1 MEFIH
6 DQSHVWNHKWCSEWK
21 HTWTHNRNRSFLL
34 NSSQELFSFSFHRVC
49 SMYFLSGNGT
59 FFSFLFTFC
68 FMGWIKVTDYFSQKI
83 NDTFDVKR
91 WPPFWQEW
99 LGTCAEN
106 KSPELL
112 RLECPSSHSLT
123 RAVAFETTHDRCS
136 ATFSV
141 SGWVM
146 PTAKAL

>member
-1 MEFIH
+1 MTIHMYEITNGAVSGSTCRHIIDLFI
-6 DQSHVWNHKWCSEWK
+6 WMPP
-21 HTWTHNRNRSFLL
+21 RSF
-34 NSSQELFSFSFHRVC
+34 FFPFSFHQVC
-49 SMYFLSGNGT
+49 SMYFFFIWEWNL
-59 FFSFLFTFC
+59 FSFLFTFC
-68 FMGWIKVTDYFSQKI
+68 FMDWIEVTDYFFQKI
-83 NDTFDVKR
+83 NGTFEVQR

-112 RLECPSSHSLT
+112 SLECPSSHSLT
-123 RAVAFETTHDRCS
+123 RAVAFESTDDRCS

-146 PTAKAL
+146 PTAKAF